1 MKRQFNEAQRQAIAH
16 FTGPCLTLAGPGSG
30 KTTVIVE
37 RICRLLERG
46 VPARNIL
53 VLTFTRAAAVEMRER
68 FLKRIEEQMAQAS
81 EEDMA
86 AELVYRKTAGMA
98 RAASDRT
105 LSAAR
110 QVLFGTFHSAFFQI
124 LRYSGGYDASSVLRG
139 EEKYAFL
146 EEVSR
151 GVGIYHDREG
161 WYQEVL
167 KEISDVKGNAME
179 PEKFQPLSCT
189 AKEFTAL
196 YRGYQDLLQQRKKL
210 DFDDMLLR
218 CLHLFEERPDILEIW
233 QERCQFIMIDEYQDS
248 SRIQCRLA
256 QMLAA
261 PQNNIMV
268 VGDDDQSI
276 YGFRGAAPERLRD
289 FLTVYPES
297 KQYLLNINYRCPDE
311 VVKAAGQLIRENQNR
326 LPKEI
331 KAAKAVAEETGNRV
345 ERITAQEYP
354 SLLEENEAV
363 IARIQSYHAAGIP
376 YEDMAVL
383 YRINRNPAQLLR
395 LMEKRGIPVQVKGTT
410 GGPFHHWICQD
421 FCAYLAAANGSTRR
435 ADWLRVISHP
445 ERYFSRS
452 ALGQEPVTL
461 DKLFDYYSDDRRRID
476 TLDHLSYD
484 MTLLRKAL
492 PYAGLSH
499 LRRFMGYDDYLE
511 ENDKTGE
518 GRLQEVAEQLQET
531 ADGCRTG
538 QEWLTYVEKMRQG
551 TMTGDDAASKISV
564 QSAGNRREK
573 NDGVDERTEKTGV
586 HFMTMHGSKG
596 LEFPVVFIVDANE
609 GMTPY
614 KRADSSEGIEEE
626 RRLFYV
632 AMTRAKERL
641 HISWTKER
649 FHRPQSRSRFVD
661 EAGLWQE
668 ESKKKSWRERLRK

>member
-1 MKRQFNEAQRQAIAH
+1 MKKQFNQAQRQAIAH

-37 RICRLLERG
+37 RICHLLERG

-68 FLKRIEEQMAQAS
+68 FIKRIQEK
-81 EEDMA
+81 
-86 AELVYRKTAGMA
+86 AENDADHGSGAVV
-98 RAASDRT
+98 
-105 LSAAR
+105 SAAR

-139 EEKYAFL
+139 EEKYALL
-146 EEVSR
+146 EEVARS
-151 GVGIYHDREG
+151 VGIYHDREG

-179 PEKFQPLSCT
+179 PEAYKPLSCT
-189 AKEFTAL
+189 PKEFSVL
-196 YRGYQDLLQQRKKL
+196 YRGYQDLLTQRKKL

-218 CLHLFEERPDILEIW
+218 CLRLFEERPDILEIW
-233 QERCQFIMIDEYQDS
+233 QERCQFVLIDEYQDS
-248 SRIQCRLA
+248 SLIQCRLA

-289 FLTVYPES
+289 FLETYPDA
-297 KQYLLNINYRCPDE
+297 KQYLLNINYRCPE
-311 VVKAAGQLIRENQNR
+311 AVVEAVGQLIGENQNR

-331 KAAKAVAEETGNRV
+331 LADKAAIVAGTNVGEQEQQITVEE
-345 ERITAQEYP
+345 YS

-363 IARIQSYHAAGIP
+363 IARIQEYYAAGVP

-395 LMEKRGIPVQVKGTT
+395 LMEKQGIPVQVKGTA

-421 FCAYLAAANGSTRR
+421 LCAYLAAANGSTRR
-435 ADWLRVISHP
+435 SDWLRVVSHP

-484 MTLLRKAL
+484 MTLLRKSP
-492 PYAGLSH
+492 PYAGISH
-499 LRRFMGYDDYLE
+499 LRRYMGYDDYLE

-518 GRLQEVAEQLQET
+518 GRLQEIAEQLQET

-538 QEWLTYVEKMRQG
+538 MEWLTYVEKMQ
-551 TMTGDDAASKISV
+551 
-564 QSAGNRREK
+564 REQPTQEQRP
-573 NDGVDERTEKTGV
+573 GGV
-586 HFMTMHGSKG
+586 HFMTMHGAKG
-596 LEFPVVFIVDANE
+596 LEFSIVFIVDANE

-614 KRADSSEGIEEE
+614 KRADSPEGIEEE

-649 FHRPQSRSRFVD
+649 FHRPQSMSRFVG

-668 ESKKKSWRERLRK
+668 EPKKKTWRERLRKQ

>member
-1 MKRQFNEAQRQAIAH
+1 MKKQFNEAQRQAIAH

-37 RICRLLERG
+37 RICRLLEQG

-68 FLKRIEEQMAQAS
+68 FLKRIEEKMAQAS
-81 EEDMA
+81 SEEA
-86 AELVYRKTAGMA
+86 WAVSRGSSEAQQRLLT
-98 RAASDRT
+98 
-105 LSAAR
+105 AR

-151 GVGIYHDREG
+151 AVGIYHDREG
-161 WYQEVL
+161 WYQEVQ

-179 PEKFQPLSCT
+179 PEDFHPLSCT
-189 AKEFTAL
+189 SKEFSVL
-196 YRGYQDLLQQRKKL
+196 YRGYQDLLTQRKKL

-233 QERCQFIMIDEYQDS
+233 QERCQFVLIDEYQDS
-248 SRIQCRLA
+248 SLIQCRLA

-289 FLTVYPES
+289 FLAVYPDA
-297 KQYLLNINYRCPDE
+297 KQYLLNINYRCPE
-311 VVKAAGQLIRENQNR
+311 TVVKAAGKLIGENRDR
-326 LPKEI
+326 LSKKI
-331 KAAKAVAEETGNRV
+331 LAAKTILNAEEVT
-345 ERITAQEYP
+345 ITAEEYS

-363 IARIQSYHAAGIP
+363 IARIQSCHAAGVP
-376 YEDMAVL
+376 YENMAVL

-395 LMEKRGIPVQVKGTT
+395 LLETRGIPVQVKGTA
-410 GGPFHHWICQD
+410 GGSFHHWICQD
-421 FCAYLAAANGSTRR
+421 FCSYLAAANGSTRR
-435 ADWLRVISHP
+435 SDWLRVISHP

-461 DKLFDYYSDDRRRID
+461 DRLFDYYSDDRRRID

-484 MTLLRKAL
+484 MTLLRKSP

-499 LRRFMGYDDYLE
+499 LRRYMGYDDYLE
-511 ENDKTGE
+511 ENDKSGE
-518 GRLQEVAEQLQET
+518 SRLQEIAEQLQET

-538 QEWLTYVEKMRQG
+538 LEWLAYVEKMRQDG
-551 TMTGDDAASKISV
+551 NSSATMTNGRSHTGAAEAVMKN
-564 QSAGNRREK
+564 AGYN
-573 NDGVDERTEKTGV
+573 TPSGV
-586 HFMTMHGSKG
+586 HFMTMHSAKG
-596 LEFPVVFIVDANE
+596 LEFPIVFIVDANE

-614 KRADSSEGIEEE
+614 KRADSPEGIEEE

-649 FHRPQSRSRFVD
+649 FHRPQSVSRFVS
-661 EAGLWQE
+661 EAGLRQAE
-668 ESKKKSWRERLRK
+668 PKKMSWRERLGR

>member
-1 MKRQFNEAQRQAIAH
+1 M
-16 FTGPCLTLAGPGSG
+16 
-30 KTTVIVE
+30 V
-37 RICRLLERG
+37 
-46 VPARNIL
+46 
-53 VLTFTRAAAVEMRER
+53 
-68 FLKRIEEQMAQAS
+68 QAS
-81 EEDMA
+81 LEEA
-86 AELVYRKTAGMA
+86 WAVSRGSSGEQP
-98 RAASDRT
+98 S
-105 LSAAR
+105 LSMAR

-139 EEKYAFL
+139 EEKYALL

-151 GVGIYHDREG
+151 GVGIHHDREG

-167 KEISDVKGNAME
+167 KEISDVKGNVMR
-179 PEKFQPLSCT
+179 PEDFKPLSCT
-189 AKEFTAL
+189 SKEFTAL
-196 YRGYQDLLQQRKKL
+196 YRGYQDLLAQRKKL

-233 QERCQFIMIDEYQDS
+233 QERCRFVLIDEYQDS
-248 SRIQCRLA
+248 SLIQCRLA

-289 FLTVYPES
+289 FLQVYPNA
-297 KQYLLNINYRCPDE
+297 KQYLLNINYRCPGA
-311 VVKAAGQLIRENQNR
+311 VVKAAGRLIGKNQDR

-331 KAAKAVAEETGNRV
+331 LAAKSVMAAENVA
-345 ERITAQEYP
+345 ITAEEYP

-363 IARIQSYHAAGIP
+363 IARIQAYCAAGVP

-395 LMEKRGIPVQVKGTT
+395 LMETRGIPVQVKGTA

-421 FCAYLAAANGSTRR
+421 FCAYLAAANGSTKR
-435 ADWLRVISHP
+435 ADWLRIISHP

-461 DKLFDYYSDDRRRID
+461 DSLFDYYSDDRRRID

-484 MTLLRKAL
+484 MALLRKSS

-511 ENDKTGE
+511 ENDKSGE
-518 GRLQEVAEQLQET
+518 GRLQEIAEQLQET

-538 QEWLTYVEKMRQG
+538 LEWLAYVEKMRQG
-551 TMTGDDAASKISV
+551 ANGG
-564 QSAGNRREK
+564 QQ
-573 NDGVDERTEKTGV
+573 GV
-586 HFMTMHGSKG
+586 HFMTMHGAKG
-596 LEFPVVFIVDANE
+596 LEFPIVFIVDANE

-614 KRADSSEGIEEE
+614 KRADSPEGIEEE

-632 AMTRAKERL
+632 AMTRAKEHL

-649 FHRPQSRSRFVD
+649 FHRPQSVSRFVS

>member
-1 MKRQFNEAQRQAIAH
+1 MKKQFNEAQRQAIAH

-46 VPARNIL
+46 VPAGNIL

-68 FLKRIEEQMAQAS
+68 FLKRIQEQTVAGADHRS
-81 EEDMA
+81 E
-86 AELVYRKTAGMA
+86 TAV
-98 RAASDRT
+98 
-105 LSAAR
+105 SAAR

-139 EEKYAFL
+139 EEKYAYL

-167 KEISDVKGNAME
+167 KEISDVKGNAMD
-179 PEKFQPLSCT
+179 PEDYKPLSCT
-189 AKEFTAL
+189 AKEFCVL
-196 YRGYQDLLQQRKKL
+196 YRGYQDLLHQRKKL

-218 CLHLFEERPDILEIW
+218 CLQLFESRPDILEIW
-233 QERCQFIMIDEYQDS
+233 QERCQYILIDEYQDS
-248 SRIQCRLA
+248 SLIQCRLA

-289 FLTVYPES
+289 FLTTYPDAR
-297 KQYLLNINYRCPDE
+297 QFLLNVNYRCPE
-311 VVKAAGQLIRENQNR
+311 QVVQAAGRLIGANDNR
-326 LPKEI
+326 LPKNI
-331 KAAKAVAEETGNRV
+331 VAAKSSTETIKDGRQNVTVR
-345 ERITAQEYP
+345 EYA
-354 SLLEENEAV
+354 SLREENEAV
-363 IARIQSYHAAGIP
+363 IEQIQSYYRAGVP
-376 YEDMAVL
+376 YEEMAVL
-383 YRINRNPAQLLR
+383 YRINRNPVQLLR
-395 LMEKRGIPVQVKGTT
+395 LMERQGIPVQAKNVA
-410 GGPFHHWICQD
+410 GGMFHHWICQD
-421 FCAYLAAANGSTRR
+421 FCSYLAAAAGSTRR

-445 ERYFSRS
+445 ERYFSRA

-461 DKLFDYYSDDRRRID
+461 DSLFDYYSDDRRRID

-484 MTLLRKAL
+484 MTLLRKSP

-499 LRRFMGYDDYLE
+499 LRRYMGYDEYLE
-511 ENDKTGE
+511 ENDKTEE
-518 GRLQEVAEQLQET
+518 GRLLEIAEQLQET
-531 ADGCRTG
+531 ADGCRSG
-538 QEWLTYVEKMRQG
+538 AEWLAYVESMRKGAQDNATASRG
-551 TMTGDDAASKISV
+551 MAENRKPEDASV
-564 QSAGNRREK
+564 LNTEEK
-573 NDGVDERTEKTGV
+573 GV

-596 LEFPVVFIVDANE
+596 LEFSVVFIVDANE

-614 KRADSSEGIEEE
+614 KRADSPEGIEEE

-632 AMTRAKERL
+632 AMTRAKEYL
-641 HISWTKER
+641 HVSWTKER
-649 FHRPQSRSRFVD
+649 FHRPQSPSRFIG
-661 EAGLWQE
+661 EAGLWRE
-668 ESKKKSWRERLRK
+668 ESKKKSWREWLGR

>member
-1 MKRQFNEAQRQAIAH
+1 MKRQFNEGQRLAIDH

-37 RICRLLERG
+37 RICHLLERG

-68 FLKRIEEQMAQAS
+68 FLKRIEEIEQGDWQKEMPI
-81 EEDMA
+81 
-86 AELVYRKTAGMA
+86 G
-98 RAASDRT
+98 
-105 LSAAR
+105 LSLSCAR

-124 LRYSGGYDASSVLRG
+124 LRYSGEYDASSVLRG
-139 EEKYAFL
+139 EEKHAFL

-167 KEISDVKGNAME
+167 KEISDVKGNAMA
-179 PEKFQPLSCT
+179 PEDYKPLSCT
-189 AKEFTAL
+189 PGEFSVL
-196 YRGYQDLLQQRKKL
+196 YRGYQDLLNQRKKL

-233 QERCQFIMIDEYQDS
+233 QERCQFVLIDEYQDS
-248 SRIQCRLA
+248 SLIQCRLA

-289 FLTVYPES
+289 FLAVYPDA
-297 KQYLLNINYRCPDE
+297 KQYLLNINYRCPE
-311 VVKAAGQLIRENQNR
+311 AVVKAAGKLIGENRDR
-326 LPKEI
+326 LSKKI
-331 KAAKAVAEETGNRV
+331 LAAKTISDAEKVT
-345 ERITAQEYP
+345 ITAEGYP

-363 IARIQSYHAAGIP
+363 IDRIQSYHAAGVP

-395 LMEKRGIPVQVKGTT
+395 LMEMRGIPVQVKGTT

-421 FCAYLAAANGSTRR
+421 FCSYLAAANGSTRR

-461 DKLFDYYSDDRRRID
+461 DDLLEYYSDDRRRID

-484 MTLLRKAL
+484 MTLLRKSP

-499 LRRFMGYDDYLE
+499 LRRYMGYDDYLE
-511 ENDKTGE
+511 ENDKSGE
-518 GRLQEVAEQLQET
+518 GRLQEIAEQLQET

-538 QEWLTYVEKMRQG
+538 LEWLAYVEKMQQG
-551 TMTGDDAASKISV
+551 GGHSATRTDGKSQAAAEGMLKDAEA
-564 QSAGNRREK
+564 NMP
-573 NDGVDERTEKTGV
+573 TGV
-586 HFMTMHGSKG
+586 HFMTMHGAKG
-596 LEFPVVFIVDANE
+596 LEFPIVFIVDANE

-614 KRADSSEGIEEE
+614 KRADSPEGIEEE

-649 FHRPQSRSRFVD
+649 FHRPQSMSRFVN
-661 EAGLWQE
+661 EAGLGQE
-668 ESKKKSWRERLRK
+668 EPKKKSWRERLGR

>member
-1 MKRQFNEAQRQAIAH
+1 MKKQFNEAQCQAIAH

-46 VPARNIL
+46 VPAKNIL

-68 FLKRIEEQMAQAS
+68 FLKRIEEQMAPAS

-86 AELVYRKTAGMA
+86 AELVYRKTSGMA
-98 RAASDRT
+98 REASDRT

-179 PEKFQPLSCT
+179 PEEFQPLSCT
-189 AKEFTAL
+189 SKEFTVL
-196 YRGYQDLLQQRKKL
+196 YRGYQDLLQRRKKL

-276 YGFRGAAPERLRD
+276 YGFRGAAPERMRD
-289 FLTVYPES
+289 FLETYPES
-297 KQYLLNINYRCPDE
+297 KQYLLNINYRCPE
-311 VVKAAGQLIRENQNR
+311 TVVKAAGSLIGENQNR

-331 KAAKAVAEETGNRV
+331 RAAKIAEDPT
-345 ERITAQEYP
+345 ITWEEHP
-354 SLLEENEAV
+354 TLLEENEAV

-395 LMEKRGIPVQVKGTT
+395 LMESRGIPVQVKGTT
-410 GGPFHHWICQD
+410 GGPFHHGICQD

-484 MTLLRKAL
+484 MTLLRKAP

-499 LRRFMGYDDYLE
+499 LRRFMGYDDYLA
-511 ENDKTGE
+511 ENDKSGE
-518 GRLQEVAEQLQET
+518 GRLQEIAEQLQET

-538 QEWLTYVEKMRQG
+538 QEWLAYVERMRQG
-551 TMTGDDAASKISV
+551 DSPRQDTGHQHSRLNGGDIGKKED
-564 QSAGNRREK
+564 R
-573 NDGVDERTEKTGV
+573 DGPMAEEPGV

-614 KRADSSEGIEEE
+614 KRADSPEGIEEE

-632 AMTRAKERL
+632 AMTRTKEHL

-661 EAGLWQE
+661 EVGLWQE
-668 ESKKKSWRERLRK
+668 EPKKKSWRERLRK

>member
-1 MKRQFNEAQRQAIAH
+1 MKKQFNEAQRQAIAH

-37 RICRLLERG
+37 RICRLLEQG

-68 FLKRIEEQMAQAS
+68 FLKRIEEKRQ
-81 EEDMA
+81 
-86 AELVYRKTAGMA
+86 
-98 RAASDRT
+98 SDREET
-105 LSAAR
+105 LSVSAAR

-139 EEKYAFL
+139 EEKYALL

-179 PEKFQPLSCT
+179 PEDYKPLSCT
-189 AKEFTAL
+189 AGEFSVL
-196 YRGYQDLLQQRKKL
+196 YRGYQELLLQRKKL

-218 CLHLFEERPDILEIW
+218 CLRMFEERPDLLEIW
-233 QERCQFIMIDEYQDS
+233 QERCQFLLIDEYQDS
-248 SRIQCRLA
+248 SLIQCRLA

-276 YGFRGAAPERLRD
+276 YGFRGAAPERMRD
-289 FLTVYPES
+289 FLACYPDA
-297 KQYLLNINYRCPDE
+297 KQYLLNINYRCPGR
-311 VVKAAGQLIRENQNR
+311 VVEAAGRLIRENQDR

-331 KAAKAVAEETGNRV
+331 LSAKASTEREQVSGKNRMEEIVTC
-345 ERITAQEYP
+345 QEFVT
-354 SLLEENEAV
+354 LLEENQGIIDRIRTYHEAGV
-363 IARIQSYHAAGIP
+363 P
-376 YEDMAVL
+376 YEEMAVL
-383 YRINRNPAQLLR
+383 YRINRNPVQLLR
-395 LMEKRGIPVQVKGTT
+395 LMEEHGIPVQVKGKSM
-410 GGPFHHWICQD
+410 GPFQHWICQD
-421 FCAYLAAANGSTRR
+421 LCAYLRAANGSTRR

-461 DKLFDYYSDDRRRID
+461 DSLFEYYSDDRRRID

-484 MTLLRKAL
+484 MTLLRKVP
-492 PYAGLSH
+492 PYAGISH
-499 LRRFMGYDDYLE
+499 LRRYMGYDDYLE

-518 GRLQEVAEQLQET
+518 GHLTEIVEQLQET

-538 QEWLTYVEKMRQG
+538 AEWLDYVKRMQEG
-551 TMTGDDAASKISV
+551 TMSATVSGDAAGE
-564 QSAGNRREK
+564 SAE
-573 NDGVDERTEKTGV
+573 ERCGV
-586 HFMTMHGSKG
+586 HFMTMHGAKG

-614 KRADSSEGIEEE
+614 KRADSPEGIEEE

-649 FHRPQSRSRFVD
+649 FHRPQSRSRFV
-661 EAGLWQE
+661 EETGLLRE
-668 ESKKKSWRERLRK
+668 DTSKHSTAKQSTVKQGTATKDAEKKMIMRRWWDRSQP